1 MPAGQGPWGPAPAR
15 CTGAGGAAPSP
26 ADGRC
31 FLPVRS
37 RVPLGPPAALEGG
50 HGRPARR
57 GQHQARRSRPH
68 HQHLQLYLV
77 FGRQGLASHFPS
89 PSAQWTEH
97 HAHAE
102 KGQVEPS
109 WALALCVFTPRE
121 VEGAGIC
128 HLWGWQQPWEGWGV
142 SAHPISKFCCCFA
155 APMCPRGTWS
165 HCCGVSRGSPRA
177 APVHGNA
184 GASQQ
189 PL

>member
-15 CTGAGGAAPSP
+15 CAGAGGAAPSP

-31 FLPVRS
+31 FLPMRS
-37 RVPLGPPAALEGG
+37 CVPLGPPATLEGG

-102 KGQVEPS
+102 KGQVEPG
-109 WALALCVFTPRE
+109 WALALCVFTPRGGRGRDLSP
-121 VEGAGIC
+121 VGLATG
-128 HLWGWQQPWEGWGV
+128 LGGLGV
-142 SAHPISKFCCCFA
+142 SAHPISKSYCCFA
-155 APMCPRGTWS
+155 APLCPQRTWS

-177 APVHGNA
+177 GPVHGNA